1 MVNLVDVLK
10 AGVNLSASDIF
21 FKVGSPP
28 AARVDGTLRF
38 LGRDIVTGNDVK
50 NFFNTVGDKYIET
63 IFKKNHEADTSLEI
77 EGVGRFRVNIF
88 MQRGQIGFVMRIVQE
103 IIPSLEELNLPA
115 ESMKILAQKPRGLVL
130 VTGIAGSGKSTTL
143 AAMVQY
149 LNKNFHKHIITIEDP
164 IEYVYHDESSIIDQ
178 REIGLDTRDF
188 STGLKNV
195 VRQSPD
201 VILIGEMRDVET
213 MQAAINA
220 AETGHLVF
228 STLHTVDAKQ
238 TVERII
244 HYFPPHQHNLV
255 KLQLSLILEGV
266 VSQRLLKRK
275 DRGGRIPAVELMIC
289 SPSIRQMIEEGRTPE
304 LYGAIRE
311 GEYYGSC
318 TFNQNL
324 IQWIKKGV
332 ISVEDACQAAD
343 NAEELKLKL
352 KGIVKGAASPQ
363 EIHKGKNAFQKK
375 NGKGKGK

>member
-1 MVNLVDVLK
+1 MVNMVDVLK

-21 FKVGSPP
+21 FKVGTPP

-38 LGRDIVTGNDVK
+38 LGKDVVTRKDAGD
-50 NFFNTVGDKYIET
+50 FFNTVGDKYIET

-88 MQRGQIGFVMRIVQE
+88 MQRGQIGFVMRIVQDV
-103 IIPSLEELNLPA
+103 IPSLEDLNLPA
-115 ESMKILAQKPRGLVL
+115 ESMKVLAQKPRGLVL

-143 AAMVQY
+143 AAMLQY
-149 LNKNFHKHIITIEDP
+149 LNQNFHKHIITIEDP
-164 IEYVYHDESSIIDQ
+164 IEYVYHDELSVIDQ

-188 STGLKNV
+188 STALKNV
-195 VRQSPD
+195 VRLSPD
-201 VILIGEMRDVET
+201 IILIGEMRDVET

-244 HYFPPHQHNLV
+244 HYFPPHQHDLV
-255 KLQLSLILEGV
+255 KLQLSLVLEGV
-266 VSQRLLKRK
+266 ISQRLLKRK

-289 SPSIRQMIEEGRTPE
+289 SPSIRQMVEEGRTPE
-304 LYGAIRE
+304 LYAAIRD

-332 ISVEDACQAAD
+332 ISVEDAYHAAD
-343 NAEELKLKL
+343 NAEELKLEL
-352 KGIVKGAASPQ
+352 KGIVKGAANPQ
-363 EIHKGKNAFQKK
+363 DIQQGANTFNPKNNRRK
-375 NGKGKGK
+375 